1 MDSKVGPRLE
11 RLLSQISEQSSEVD
25 FLSDLLILVL
35 DEMLEFYQCDRAW
48 FYYPCDPNAKTW
60 RVPMERTRP
69 EWPGANELDVNTPLT
84 PDDARA
90 LTQLINAKKPVT
102 FGSNADHQVPD
113 HLKVAYSVQS
123 QLAMVFYP
131 KTGKPWLFGIHHCA
145 KEHHFTKEEIECFEL
160 IGNKTAG
167 VLGNLIILQ
176 RLIESEN
183 YNRALF
189 HSAVIGLTLC
199 SLDGVCVDVNKSFAK
214 ILGLSVDDIVSK
226 KIYEFIPAN
235 YHVAVKQQLKLVAST
250 SQLGP
255 YESVYL
261 HKNGRIV
268 YVSVTSVVVIKENS
282 SYIWSNVEDITKRKL
297 LDIELKQHKENLE
310 ELVQQRTQELEVA
323 KNEAELSNNT
333 KLEFLSSMSHEL
345 RTPLNAI
352 LGFSQL
358 LEMSS
363 INANDREN
371 ANQVVNAGKLLLAL
385 IDDILD
391 LSKIESGH
399 VAFSMDKFSLNDLL
413 NDCLSLVSNQINKRN
428 ITVVNKISSHKK
440 DVTVIA
446 DYIRLKQVII
456 NLLTN
461 AIKYNHEFGRITLS
475 REVVKS
481 NRIRISVTD
490 TGSGLSEKQQQKL
503 FVPFERVGA
512 EKSNIQGT
520 GIGLVITKRLIEL
533 MNGSIGVRSKPDIG
547 STFWIEIG
555 TAKNN
560 ENVIAHE
567 KLKNDFNTREII
579 YRESS
584 SNKLILYIEDNIANL
599 RLIEQII
606 KKQSPYRLLSA
617 SNALVGIALA
627 EKHAPD
633 LILMDINL
641 PDMDGYQA
649 MKKLQSNEATKN
661 IPVIAVSAK
670 ALSSDLEQSKA
681 SGFKEYITKPL
692 DIDKFLMSINTLL

>member
-1 MDSKVGPRLE
+1 MDSKVGMRLE
-11 RLLSQISEQSSEVD
+11 RLLSQISEQSFEVD
-25 FLSDLLILVL
+25 LLSDLLILVL

-48 FYYPCDPNAKTW
+48 FYYPCDPTAKTW

-69 EWPGANELDVNTPLT
+69 EWPGANVLNVNMPLT
-84 PDDARA
+84 PDVATA

-102 FGSNADHQVPD
+102 FGNNADHRVPE
-113 HLKVAYSVQS
+113 HLKEIYSVQS

-145 KEHHFTKEEIECFEL
+145 QEHHYSKEEIECFEL
-160 IGNKTAG
+160 IGKKTAG

-176 RLIESEN
+176 RLRESEN
-183 YNRALF
+183 YNRTLF
-189 HSAVIGLTLC
+189 HSAAIGLTLC
-199 SLDGVCVDVNKSFAK
+199 SLDGVCVDVNKSFSQ
-214 ILGLSVDDIVSK
+214 IIGRSVNDIVSK
-226 KIYEFIPAN
+226 KIYEFIPKN
-235 YHVAVKQQLKLVAST
+235 YHSAVRQQHKLVVST

-255 YESVYL
+255 FDSVYKHRKG
-261 HKNGRIV
+261 HKV
-268 YVSVTSVVVIKENS
+268 YVSVTSVIVIRENN
-282 SYIWSNVEDITKRKL
+282 SYIWSSIEDITKQKL

-310 ELVQQRTQELEVA
+310 ELVQQRTRELETA
-323 KNEAELSNNT
+323 KKEAELANNT
-333 KLEFLSSMSHEL
+333 KSEFLSSMSHEL

-363 INANDREN
+363 ISTNDKDNAS
-371 ANQVVNAGKLLLAL
+371 QVVNAGKLLLTL

-391 LSKIESGH
+391 LSQIESGD
-399 VAFSMDKFSLNDLL
+399 VAFSMENISLNHLI
-413 NDCLSLVSNQINKRN
+413 NDCLSLTINQINKRN
-428 ITVVNKISSHKK
+428 ITLVDKISNHKK
-440 DVTVIA
+440 DVIVVA

-461 AIKYNHEFGRITLS
+461 AIKYNSEFGRITLS
-475 REVVKS
+475 REVITS
-481 NRIRISVTD
+481 NRFRISVTD
-490 TGSGLSEKQQQKL
+490 TGRGLSDQQQQKL

-533 MNGSIGVRSKPDIG
+533 MDGSIGVRSRSNIG

-555 TAKNN
+555 MAKNN
-560 ENVIAHE
+560 EKAIVSK
-567 KLKNDFNTREII
+567 KLKKEFDTREII

-584 SNKLILYIEDNIANL
+584 SNKMILCIEDNIANL

-606 KKQSPYRLLSA
+606 KTQSPYTLLSA
-617 SNALVGIALA
+617 SNALNGIELA
-627 EKHAPD
+627 EKHTPD

-649 MKKLQSNEATKN
+649 MKKLQSSEITKS
-661 IPVIAVSAK
+661 IPVIAISAK
-670 ALSSDLEQSKA
+670 ALSSDLEQGKT

-692 DIDKFLMSINTLL
+692 DIDKFLTSINTLL